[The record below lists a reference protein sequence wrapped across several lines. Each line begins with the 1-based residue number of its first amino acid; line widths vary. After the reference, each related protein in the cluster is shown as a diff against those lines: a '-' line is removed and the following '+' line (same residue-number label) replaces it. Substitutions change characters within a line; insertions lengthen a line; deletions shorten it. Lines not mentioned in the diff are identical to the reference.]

1 METSLF
7 KSIEV
12 VSAERA
18 FSTIL
23 QNIHPSVRN
32 ALQRSLFVRRNKA
45 VTAVIESDY
54 LDIDYS
60 SSFFLQQGRSF
71 TPLSRRTKRIHFFSS
86 RVSKRHIAE
95 ESPEVINCKSYL
107 GYIVI
112 RPILPPTIGRTFIR
126 PPESIDG
133 YRAFCPTEVEVP
145 VDLCGIKLKVK
156 ACPYISQDQLVMAC
170 ATASLWMAN
179 NSLAPKVTGVRQ
191 CTTSE
196 ITALALSL
204 GEPYGPA
211 LGSRGL
217 RLDEE
222 EKAFCGIGYDP
233 KLYEYPQ
240 KKHLVEVC
248 YTHVEGG
255 IPPVLNVYFPPQ
267 EIEGINIE
275 GLHVFTVVGHLMD
288 TQCRR
293 QEPIYKNIYGASEFV
308 PAFII
313 NDDQNGIYLRADVFS
328 AGKKQKPLRAGLHI
342 WIGNKKITGYC
353 HSLLIPFPPRVWLP
367 GTHATR
373 LAAYW
378 LAYFQSQSIL
388 PAKPLVVRTFLARSN
403 VFKELL
409 VEQLDIPQLKAIYRS
424 LPLPRYIWVAEYG
437 YLDDWIGTDCDSLVK
452 QGEFIFDATLPPA
465 VKAEWLTM
473 HWQGAIL
480 VRRIKEETMHTEYYS
495 IEKDKPCSLLLAPV
509 RP

>member
-1 METSLF
+1 MEISLF
-7 KSIEV
+7 KSIKV

-18 FSTIL
+18 FRTVL
-23 QNIHPSVRN
+23 EHVQPSVRN
-32 ALQRSLFVRRNKA
+32 ALQRSLFVRRDKA

-86 RVSKRHIAE
+86 RVSKRRIAE
-95 ESPEVINCKSYL
+95 SSPEVINCKSYL
-107 GYIVI
+107 GYTVV
-112 RPILPPTIGRTFIR
+112 RPLQPLTVGRTFIR

-133 YRAFCPTEVEVP
+133 YRAFFPTQVEIQI
-145 VDLCGIKLKVK
+145 DLCGIKLKVE

-170 ATASLWMAN
+170 ATASLWMSN
-179 NSLAPKVTGVRQ
+179 SSLAPKVAGVRQ

-211 LGSRGL
+211 VGSRGL

-222 EKAFCGIGYDP
+222 EKAFCGLGYDP
-233 KLYEYPQ
+233 KLWEYPEM
-240 KKHLVEVC
+240 KHLVEVC

-255 IPPVLNVYFPPQ
+255 IPPVLNVYFPYQ
-267 EIEGINIE
+267 EVEGTHVE
-275 GLHVFTVVGHLMD
+275 GLHAFTVVGHLMD
-288 TQCRR
+288 IQSRR

-313 NDDQNGIYLRADVFS
+313 NDDQNGIYLRAEVFS
-328 AGKKQKPLRAGLHI
+328 AGKEQRPLRAGLRI
-342 WIGNKKITGYC
+342 WMGNKKITGYC
-353 HSLLIPFPPRVWLP
+353 VGLLIPFPPRVLLP

-378 LAYFQSQSIL
+378 LHYLQSQSIL

-403 VFKELL
+403 VFKESI
-409 VEQLDIPQLKAIYRS
+409 VEQLDVPQLKAIYRS

-437 YLDDWIGTDCDSLVK
+437 YLDDWCGTDCDNLVK

-480 VRRIKEETMHTEYYS
+480 VRRIKQERLQTEYYP
-495 IEKDKPCSLLLAPV
+495 IEKDRPCSLLVAPV